1 MNDDTTQKHRLET
14 EAKLE
19 LLFNNMAEG
28 VALHS
33 LVFDNTE
40 KVINYIIE
48 KVNPQYEKIL
58 GFNKKSIEG
67 QLASKVYKTENAPYL
82 KEFSTVALTGT
93 PRSFETYFS
102 PLNKH
107 FSISI
112 SPWGQNGF
120 ATIFTDITEEKK
132 ARDELQLKKVVF
144 NAAISANSIANADGT
159 LIKVNDSFL
168 RIWGYKNSADVLT
181 KPIFHFFQDKN
192 EAISFIK
199 DLDCAGVWEGDYIA
213 RRQDNSTFI
222 AHGLATILKDYQGK
236 HIGYQS
242 SVIDVT
248 ERKKA
253 EEQIRSLLK
262 EKELLLREL
271 HHRVT
276 NNVSAIGNLLML
288 QAESITNPEAASILT
303 DARNRLKSMGLLHK
317 RLYKSDKMEDCQVKD
332 YLSQLIDE
340 IIAVFPNR
348 NIVRIEKDIDDFA
361 LSQKALFPL
370 GIILNELLTN
380 SMKHAF
386 IDKHDALLR
395 VNLSKADKCITL
407 VVEDNGK
414 GISAEKAKNS
424 NGFGMTLVNLLADQL
439 KGEFKID
446 HTKGAKFTLRFEIN

>member
-1 MNDDTTQKHRLET
+1 MNDITQKPSLEI

-33 LVFDNTE
+33 LVFDDAE
-40 KVINYIIE
+40 KAINYIIE

-67 QLASKVYKTENAPYL
+67 QLASKVYKTEEAPYL
-82 KEFSTVALTGT
+82 KEFSTVAITGT
-93 PRSFETYFS
+93 PKSLETYFP

-112 SPWGQNGF
+112 SPWGKNGF
-120 ATIFTDITEEKK
+120 ATIFTDTTEE
-132 ARDELQLKKVVF
+132 
-144 NAAISANSIANADGT
+144 
-159 LIKVNDSFL
+159 
-168 RIWGYKNSADVLT
+168 
-181 KPIFHFFQDKN
+181 
-192 EAISFIK
+192 
-199 DLDCAGVWEGDYIA
+199 
-213 RRQDNSTFI
+213 
-222 AHGLATILKDYQGK
+222 
-236 HIGYQS
+236 
-242 SVIDVT
+242 
-248 ERKKA
+248 KKA

-361 LSQKALFPL
+361 LSQKTLFPL

-386 IDKHDALLR
+386 IGKHDALLK
-395 VNLSKADKCITL
+395 VNLSKVDKSVTL

-414 GISAEKAKNS
+414 GISVEKAKNS

-446 HTKGAKFTLRFEIN
+446 HTKGAKFTFKFEIN